1 VSWTAEA
8 KHDAVLRAV
17 LGAHLPRP
25 GLTVIE
31 RPGWY
36 QVVTPSSANAV
47 NNEVILSALSNDEVE
62 RVIDETIAGYRAHG
76 AAFKWCVG
84 PWSAPD
90 DLGERL
96 SRRGFRS
103 WAARGMACEP
113 AAIAIAVPADVT
125 TELVTEASLAL
136 HVEALIRGWAHAAS
150 DADLLLGA
158 HRERLRRGESTLFNA
173 WRRGEIAGTAGFLRK
188 PDGSAY
194 LAGAQVFDAHRGRGA
209 YRALLEARLAR
220 LRELG
225 VSLATT
231 HAREQSSAPILE
243 RLGFETVF
251 RYCVYQIDP
260 PNPKPTLAQ
269 KSVRSGRRGP
279 APHDSE

>member
-36 QVVTPSSANAV
+36 QVITPSSVTAM
-47 NNEVILSALSNDEVE
+47 NNEVILSAIPSDEVE

-103 WAARGMACEP
+103 WAVRGMACEP

-125 TELVTEASLAL
+125 TELVTEASLVP
-136 HVEALIRGWAHAAS
+136 HVAAVVRGWAHPAS
-150 DADLLLGA
+150 DVDFLLGA
-158 HRERLRRGESTLFNA
+158 HRERLRSGESALFNA
-173 WRRGEIAGTAGFLRK
+173 WCRGELVGTAGFLRK

-194 LAGAQVFDAHRGRGA
+194 MAGAQVFDAHRGRGV

-225 VSLATT
+225 ISLATT
-231 HAREQSSAPILE
+231 HAREQTSAPILE

-251 RYCVYQIDP
+251 RYRVHQLDP
-260 PNPKPTLAQ
+260 A
-269 KSVRSGRRGP
+269 RGSDFASP
-279 APHDSE
+279 STSAV